1 MLRYFQRE
9 ISRKWCK
16 IELYIQCQTDT
27 KSCVI
32 YRVVIFFNDLI
43 SNPDF
48 NSTLLFNVEYL
59 RNDTRYTHG
68 YYRPLI
74 ESWRLAYWIVLSP
87 MTLTSLQG
95 QSVCIL
101 CLKKYSILFRSLIES
116 PGGLT
121 KDDIADDIADDLEW
135 SLKVISG
142 TVNGFI
148 VYVLKI
154 QFYSIY
160 NVRSQLQWPDV
171 VCEQWF
177 ISTVIFDRNDS
188 YMMLSAT
195 C

>member
-121 KDDIADDIADDLEW
+121 KDDIADDLEW
-135 SLKVISG
+135 SLNEGHFRYCKR
-142 TVNGFI
+142 FHCLC
-148 VYVLKI
+148 LKI

>member
-101 CLKKYSILFRSLIES
+101 CLKKVQHTFPVSDRKSRRSNERWHCRWHCR
-116 PGGLT
+116 
-121 KDDIADDIADDLEW
+121 W
-135 SLKVISG
+135 S
-142 TVNGFI
+142 
-148 VYVLKI
+148 
-154 QFYSIY
+154 
-160 NVRSQLQWPDV
+160 W
-171 VCEQWF
+171 
-177 ISTVIFDRNDS
+177 VIFEGHFRYCKRFHCLCLKNTV
-188 YMMLSAT
+188 LQHI
-195 C
+195 